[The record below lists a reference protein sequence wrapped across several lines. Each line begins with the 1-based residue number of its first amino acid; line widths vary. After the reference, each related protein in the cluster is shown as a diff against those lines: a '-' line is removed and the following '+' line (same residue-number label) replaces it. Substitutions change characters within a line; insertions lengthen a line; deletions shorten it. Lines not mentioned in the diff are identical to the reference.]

1 MATLIFEEG
10 TYTDCTIESDNP
22 TSTNNTNTGKIQL
35 SASRTESA
43 IFRFVRPQR
52 HARFIPLQD
61 VDMGSTG
68 EDSHHILVR
77 YSGALFADI
86 TDACAVE
93 TVQGDTNPASA
104 TWQSRDGAS
113 AWTTPGGR
121 DNVKPNSIFVG
132 DLIAGSRGSDIGLPL
147 GRNQV
152 ADMLTGDTTSILL
165 TPILT
170 SVVTFRL
177 EEFGTESLRP
187 DIVFKGRFATRNR
200 ENPIRSRKFGVR

>member
-10 TYTDCTIESDNP
+10 TYTDCTIKSDAP
-22 TSTNNTNTGKIQL
+22 TSANTSGSGKIQK

-52 HARFIPLQD
+52 HARFIQLLD
-61 VDMGSTG
+61 TDMGTTG

-77 YSGALFADI
+77 YTGQLFADI
-86 TDACAVE
+86 ADACAVE
-93 TVQGDTNPASA
+93 TIQGDTNPASA

-113 AWTTPGGR
+113 AWTTTGGR
-121 DNVKPNSIFVG
+121 DDVKTQSLFVG
-132 DLIAGSRGSDIGLPL
+132 DLIAGSSGNFRGLPL

-152 ADMLTGDTTSILL
+152 ADMLTGSTTSILI
-165 TPILT
+165 TPIVT
-170 SVVTFRL
+170 SVVSFRL
-177 EEFGTESLRP
+177 EEIGTSSLRP

-200 ENPIRSRKFGVR
+200 ENGVRSRKFAVR

>member
-10 TYTDCTIESDNP
+10 TYSDCTIQSDNP
-22 TSTNNTNTGKIQL
+22 TATNTSGSGVIQK

-77 YSGALFADI
+77 YTGSLFADI
-86 TDACAVE
+86 ADACAVE
-93 TVQGDTNPASA
+93 TIVGDTNPAGA
-104 TWQSRDGAS
+104 TWQSRDGSS
-113 AWTTPGGR
+113 AWTTTGGR
-121 DNVKPNSIFVG
+121 DDVRPESIFVG
-132 DLIAGSRGSDIGLPL
+132 DLIAGSSGNFRGLPL

-152 ADMLTGDTTSILL
+152 ADMLTGGTTSILI
-165 TPILT
+165 TPIVT
-170 SVVTFRL
+170 SLVSFRL
-177 EEFGTESLRP
+177 EEIGDDTLRP